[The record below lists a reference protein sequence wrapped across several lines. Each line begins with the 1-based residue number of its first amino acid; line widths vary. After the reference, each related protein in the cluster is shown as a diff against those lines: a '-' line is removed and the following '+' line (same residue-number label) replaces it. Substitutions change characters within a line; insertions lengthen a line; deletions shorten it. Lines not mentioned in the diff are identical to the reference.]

1 MWICILSGRP
11 FEKTHDNAQWRK
23 VKQMQPMWLCIF
35 SGRQFEDAHA
45 IQKSRKIP
53 VFYFQKSRY
62 RYLSPIP
69 VYRYFPVYRRGLLV
83 TSKPRRTN
91 EPRRELGQ
99 RPRPKKGRECGMQWL
114 KWSSL
119 RGTGASAQASTGR
132 ECTGSRGQISNFVR
146 RECELLAPPHQQLA
160 GEQHGH
166 YNWNATLQFWTN
178 QTQTKCYK
186 PWNIGLKL
194 LTCSLGS
201 LGPPDL

>member
-1 MWICILSGRP
+1 MVYLLEIAWGIILGCQL
-11 FEKTHDNAQWRK
+11 FYKLLLILFWR
-23 VKQMQPMWLCIF
+23 QM
-35 SGRQFEDAHA
+35 
-45 IQKSRKIP
+45 
-53 VFYFQKSRY
+53 
-62 RYLSPIP
+62 LSLA
-69 VYRYFPVYRRGLLV
+69 RGGLV
-83 TSKPRRTN
+83 TSKPRTN

-99 RPRPKKGRECGMQWL
+99 RPRPKKGREWGMQWL